1 MGSQKP
7 QQSSI
12 EMQQNQKKNHPNT
25 SGIEKNAKKK
35 ETREEI
41 VVKSYLSP
49 FLCCKQSI
57 AFEPN
62 NQGRYNAQKTATN

>member
-25 SGIEKNAKKK
+25 SGIEKNATKK
-35 ETREEI
+35 EQE
-41 VVKSYLSP
+41 KKLW
-49 FLCCKQSI
+49 
-57 AFEPN
+57 
-62 NQGRYNAQKTATN
+62 